1 MKFEY
6 TKNLIVKLMKH
17 ECDINYDI
25 ARIWIKYLENK
36 KSEEFSETWARVYT
50 LNEIE
55 KVLKHSVMVHKDHY
69 MKWIEGEFDNDLPIA
84 SSGSTITAL
93 LDIDNLFSAF
103 GNVMEEIEGDIEVWD
118 DIIYDEVKKYHNEKD
133 TIFRKTFLDTSGIGY

>member
-6 TKNLIVKLMKH
+6 TKDLIVKLMKH
-17 ECDINYDI
+17 ECDVNYDI

-50 LNEIE
+50 SNEIE
-55 KVLKHSVMVHKDHY
+55 KILKRSVMVHKDHY

-93 LDIDNLFSAF
+93 LDIDNLFAVF
-103 GNVMEEIEGDIEVWD
+103 DNTMEEIEGDED
-118 DIIYDEVKKYHNEKD
+118 GFIYDEVKKYHDEKD
-133 TIFRKTFLDTSGIGY
+133 TIFRKTFLDPSGIGY

>member
-6 TKNLIVKLMKH
+6 TKDLIVKLMKH
-17 ECDINYDI
+17 ECDVNYDI

-55 KVLKHSVMVHKDHY
+55 KVLKHSVIAHKDHY

-103 GNVMEEIEGDIEVWD
+103 DNTIEEIEGAEVF
-118 DIIYDEVKKYHNEKD
+118 IYEGITKYHDEKD

>member
-6 TKNLIVKLMKH
+6 TKDLIVKLMKH
-17 ECDINYDI
+17 ECDVNYDI
-25 ARIWIKYLENK
+25 ARIWLKYLENK

-55 KVLKHSVMVHKDHY
+55 KVLKHSVVSYKDYY
-69 MKWIEGEFDNDLPIA
+69 MEWIEGQFDNDLPIA

-93 LDIDNLFSAF
+93 LDIDNLYVAF
-103 GNVMEEIEGDIEVWD
+103 DNAIEEIAGDEDRFIYEGIT
-118 DIIYDEVKKYHNEKD
+118 KYHNEKD

>member
-6 TKNLIVKLMKH
+6 TKDLIVKLMKH

-25 ARIWIKYLENK
+25 ARIWLKYLDNK
-36 KSEEFSETWARVYT
+36 KSEDFSDEFARICISG
-50 LNEIE
+50 EIE
-55 KVLKHSVMVHKDHY
+55 KILKRSVMVHKDHY

-93 LDIDNLFSAF
+93 LDIDNLFAAF
-103 GNVMEEIEGDIEVWD
+103 DNTMFEIEGDEDGLV
-118 DIIYDEVKKYHNEKD
+118 YDKVKKYHDEKD

>member
-6 TKNLIVKLMKH
+6 TKNLIVKLMKR
-17 ECDINYDI
+17 ECDVNYDI

-55 KVLKHSVMVHKDHY
+55 KVLKSSVMVHKDHY

-93 LDIDNLFSAF
+93 LDIDNLFAVF
-103 GNVMEEIEGDIEVWD
+103 DNVMEEIEGDED
-118 DIIYDEVKKYHNEKD
+118 GIIYDEVKKYHDEKD

>member
-6 TKNLIVKLMKH
+6 TKDLIVKLMKH
-17 ECDINYDI
+17 ECDVNYDI

-36 KSEEFSETWARVYT
+36 KSEDFSETWARVYT

-55 KVLKHSVMVHKDHY
+55 KVLKHSVIAHKDHY

-103 GNVMEEIEGDIEVWD
+103 DNTIEEIEGAEVY
-118 DIIYDEVKKYHNEKD
+118 IYEGITKYHDEKD

>member
-1 MKFEY
+1 
-6 TKNLIVKLMKH
+6 MKH

-25 ARIWIKYLENK
+25 ARIWLKYLDNK
-36 KSEEFSETWARVYT
+36 KSEDFSDEFARICISG
-50 LNEIE
+50 EIE
-55 KVLKHSVMVHKDHY
+55 KILKRSVMVHKDYY

-93 LDIDNLFSAF
+93 LDIDNLFAAF
-103 GNVMEEIEGDIEVWD
+103 DNTMFEIEGDEDGLV
-118 DIIYDEVKKYHNEKD
+118 YDKVKKYHDEKD

>member
-6 TKNLIVKLMKH
+6 TKDLIVKLMKH
-17 ECDINYDI
+17 ECDVNYDI

-55 KVLKHSVMVHKDHY
+55 KVLKHSVIAHKDHY

-93 LDIDNLFSAF
+93 LDIDNLYVPFDNAI
-103 GNVMEEIEGDIEVWD
+103 EEIKGDED
-118 DIIYDEVKKYHNEKD
+118 RFIYEEITKYHSEKD